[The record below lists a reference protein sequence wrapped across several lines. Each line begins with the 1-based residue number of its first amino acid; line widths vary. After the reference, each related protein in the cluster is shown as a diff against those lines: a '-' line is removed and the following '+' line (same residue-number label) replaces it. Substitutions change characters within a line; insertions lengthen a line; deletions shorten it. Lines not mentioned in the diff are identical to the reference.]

1 MPRALVFW
9 CVLAVVSA
17 CSSKKASLAELT
29 RADGPVDRQASG
41 ETAWAGAAVGTKY
54 YLGDAARTADAAA
67 ELLLAGAARIAMQP
81 HTVLR
86 FGGTDAQAKIEVE
99 LGEILL
105 SGSGSVGLSIGDVQ
119 LAGNGTVRVRA
130 NSGKAN
136 TIELMVGT
144 AKITTLDG
152 QTQQLQIG
160 QVIDFE
166 LGKIKVETLADAG
179 VADAQA
185 PPADAAVDA
194 GVAEG
199 DAEIE
204 VTGKGAEIL
213 APGETK
219 WSKLPADQ
227 KTLAKGTL
235 LRLDARTRAKLVANG
250 LTLELAGGSRTKV
263 TDELVFGLEL
273 GNATASIPAATTGK
287 VGVPGGEVALTAPAT
302 APAQAKIDVNAR
314 GDARVAVVTGSATLT
329 GSGTGA
335 TIDIGRG
342 QNATVQKAGTINPGD
357 VVIPKYFDFRVVIGE
372 TPNFTIHDPAGATAL
387 QFDFNGK
394 CPGGGEVE
402 VDQDSRFRTP
412 RVSAGKESANI
423 LMKSGGWQYRLRC
436 ENGRTV
442 ASGRLVIAHDSGARP
457 LPKDPPRFP
466 IDADGRNYRIDYQS
480 QIPNIKVKTSIS
492 GASVLHLATGG
503 AEQTYDSTTGSFDL
517 PGKDLKEATY
527 TFWVEHGGEK
537 SKVSTLKIGF
547 DQTAAQ
553 VYISSPTNGQPWG
566 PEIEVRGATLPGWTA
581 KVDGLE
587 IPVDKSTRRFSA
599 KVAPPT
605 VGNALAIRLS
615 HPQRG
620 VHYYLRRPEK

>member
-1 MPRALVFW
+1 MARAVVFW
-9 CVLAVVSA
+9 CVLAVVAA
-17 CSSKKASLAELT
+17 CSGKKTHLAELT
-29 RADGPVDRQASG
+29 KADGPVDRQAG
-41 ETAWAGAAVGTKY
+41 GQTAWAGAAVGTKY
-54 YLGDAARTADAAA
+54 YLGDAARTADGTA
-67 ELLLAGAARIAMQP
+67 ELVLAGAARIAMQP

-105 SGSGSVGLSIGDVQ
+105 SGAGSVGLSVGNVQ
-119 LAGNGTVRVRA
+119 LADNGTVRVRA

-136 TIELMVGT
+136 TIELMVGN

-166 LGKIKVETLADAG
+166 LGKIKVETLPDAG
-179 VADAQA
+179 VADAPA
-185 PPADAAVDA
+185 PDAGAPDA
-194 GVAEG
+194 GVTEG
-199 DAEIE
+199 DADIE

-219 WSKLPADQ
+219 WTKLPPDQ
-227 KTLAKGTL
+227 KTLPQGTL
-235 LRLDARTRAKLVANG
+235 LRLDGRTKAKLAAKG

-263 TDELVFGLEL
+263 TDNLIFGLEL
-273 GNATASIPAATTGK
+273 GNATASIPAATTGQ
-287 VGVPGGEVALTAPAT
+287 VSVPGGEVALTAPAT
-302 APAQAKIDVNAR
+302 SPAQAKIEVTPR
-314 GDARVAVVTGSATLT
+314 GDARVSIVTGSATLT
-329 GSGTGA
+329 GTGTGA

-394 CPGGGEVE
+394 CAGGGGEVE
-402 VDQDSRFRTP
+402 VDQDSRFRMP

-423 LMKSGGWQYRLRC
+423 LMKVGGWQYRLRC
-436 ENGRTV
+436 ENGHTV

-466 IDADGRNYRIDYQS
+466 IDADGRTYRIDYQS
-480 QIPNIKVKTSIS
+480 LIPNIKVKTAIS

-503 AEQTYDSTTGSFDL
+503 TEQTYDSTTGSFDL

-566 PEIEVRGATLPGWTA
+566 AEIDVRGATLPGWTA
-581 KVDGLE
+581 KIDGLE
-587 IPVDKSTRRFSA
+587 IPVDKSTRRFTA
-599 KVAPPT
+599 KVAPPSE
-605 VGNALAIRLS
+605 GNALAIRLS
-615 HPQRG
+615 HPLRG
-620 VHYYLRRPEK
+620 VHYYLRRAAK